1 MVEFLRGIGQRHGR
15 TPGQVAI
22 AWTLANPAITG
33 AIVGFRSPQ
42 QVAGILDG
50 AEYRLS
56 QSELG
61 EIEQAMKQETAA

>member
-1 MVEFLRGIGQRHGR
+1 
-15 TPGQVAI
+15 
-22 AWTLANPAITG
+22 
-33 AIVGFRSPQ
+33 VGFRSPQ